1 MKKVLKTILMGAVA
15 FSLAMGVGCG
25 TGENSSLE
33 KESSKAED
41 SSSQN
46 KRRQLRDKSDY
57 GKVIALTFDD
67 GPNTDTTP
75 LVLDKLEEHGIVAS
89 FFVIGNNITDESA
102 EVMKRAYNMGCD
114 IENHSKTH
122 SYMDKMTA
130 DEIKDEVAYVNDKV
144 KEITGTTPKFFRPP
158 YIAVNSTMYDNID
171 MTFISGLG
179 CNDWDDKVTAEY
191 RAKYLEKK
199 AADGVIFLLHDA
211 EGNSKTVEALDKAIP
226 ILLEKG
232 FQFATIS
239 ELFELKR
246 VEISG
251 TDTNI
256 YSELI
261 AG

>member
-1 MKKVLKTILMGAVA
+1 MGAVA
-15 FSLAMGVGCG
+15 FSLAMGVGCV

-114 IENHSKTH
+114 IE
-122 SYMDKMTA
+122 
-130 DEIKDEVAYVNDKV
+130 
-144 KEITGTTPKFFRPP
+144 TT
-158 YIAVNSTMYDNID
+158 
-171 MTFISGLG
+171 L
-179 CNDWDDKVTAEY
+179 
-191 RAKYLEKK
+191 RATL
-199 AADGVIFLLHDA
+199 
-211 EGNSKTVEALDKAIP
+211 T
-226 ILLEKG
+226 
-232 FQFATIS
+232 
-239 ELFELKR
+239 
-246 VEISG
+246 
-251 TDTNI
+251 
-256 YSELI
+256 
-261 AG
+261 

>member
-114 IENHSKTH
+114 IENHSQSHPDMT
-122 SYMDKMTA
+122 KMTA
-130 DEIKDEVAYVNDKV
+130 EEIKAEIDFTSDKV
-144 KEITGTTPKFFRPP
+144 EEAVVVVAAFELLSVCELSGISPHEQRSAAHIAATVKRLNVLCIFFMVLSPVFIVVCFSISHIKEIFKYGYNFVIVRLYSLLYAFLSFP
-158 YIAVNSTMYDNID
+158 YLCRIV
-171 MTFISGLG
+171 
-179 CNDWDDKVTAEY
+179 
-191 RAKYLEKK
+191 
-199 AADGVIFLLHDA
+199 
-211 EGNSKTVEALDKAIP
+211 
-226 ILLEKG
+226 
-232 FQFATIS
+232 
-239 ELFELKR
+239 
-246 VEISG
+246 
-251 TDTNI
+251 
-256 YSELI
+256 
-261 AG
+261 